1 MNVHSKILATLL
13 ACACCEAVNASNDYA
28 STEEEKKD
36 LRPFVH
42 TINLADPSPTSTPT
56 SSLGRRE
63 SEHNVTN
70 WEMTAGTP
78 AENSGGGV
86 LEQFYAYIPSLYTR
100 SKVEVSSETQPQ
112 EEGSAT
118 QPLDKE
124 WVEIDPNPKTVPLE
138 QHQKLLKRFQLL
150 EQALTEKNE
159 REENARKPQI
169 LDVTALLGEQESKL
183 VEIYQAREK
192 KLKEDY
198 DASNEEFYRQIR
210 LNEELVRNA
219 QEAEQAALEEKLK
232 MKEELELLQQS
243 HLVVS
248 EQLEVKTQEVIRA
261 QRQTSEGES
270 QLRQIQLQLAQAQAE
285 KGRAIEEKNLTAS
298 LKLRVDN
305 ELLQLRQQLG
315 QQHMLARC
323 EATQAANV
331 KIQLQQ
337 AKNRIIDLEAQIP
350 TDYLFSAKPSGTS
363 RYLKEVGKI
372 RLVPEAVDMLM
383 KVFPSGITLVK
394 IE

>member
-28 STEEEKKD
+28 GTGEEKKD

-42 TINLADPSPTSTPT
+42 IINLADPSPTSTPT
-56 SSLGRRE
+56 SSLGKRE

-70 WEMTAGTP
+70 QEMTAGTP
-78 AENSGGGV
+78 EKSSGVGRI
-86 LEQFYAYIPSLYTR
+86 EQFIAYIPSLYTHR
-100 SKVEVSSETQPQ
+100 KVEVSSETQPQ
-112 EEGSAT
+112 EEGSAA

-124 WVEIDPNPKTVPLE
+124 WVEIDPNPETVPLE
-138 QHQKLLKRFQLL
+138 QYQELLKRFHLL
-150 EQALTEKNE
+150 EQALAEKSE
-159 REENARKPQI
+159 REEKARKPQI

-192 KLKEDY
+192 KLKEDH
-198 DASNEEFYRQIR
+198 DASNEEFHRQIR

-243 HLVVS
+243 HLVVR

-270 QLRQIQLQLAQAQAE
+270 QLRQIQLQLAEAQAE

-305 ELLQLRQQLG
+305 ELLQLRQQ
-315 QQHMLARC
+315 HRLARW
-323 EATQAANV
+323 EAAQAANV

-337 AKNRIIDLEAQIP
+337 AQNKIIDLEAH
-350 TDYLFSAKPSGTS
+350 TTKKYMFSARLSAAS
-363 RYLKEVGKI
+363 RTLKEHGEI
-372 RLVPEAVDMLM
+372 ALSQEAVDMLIQAL
-383 KVFPSGITLVK
+383 PYGITLVEIK
-394 IE
+394 